1 MSPSKRERILNA
13 RLRVVQKVTEAV
25 LATADVL
32 EAEQRPRF
40 WDPSGIQPWLRDRSA
55 DLHMIR
61 AFVDTPIYEQVVRD
75 YLDGD
80 SDSGFLCQMVEILHE
95 LAPHVFRAPRY

>member
-1 MSPSKRERILNA
+1 MPPSKRARILNA
-13 RLRVVQKVTEAV
+13 RLRVVQKVTEAI

-32 EAEQRPRF
+32 EAERRPRF
-40 WDPSGIQPWLRDRSA
+40 WEPCGTQPWLQDRSA
-55 DLHMIR
+55 DAQMIR

-75 YLDGD
+75 YLEGE

-95 LAPHVFRAPRY
+95 LATQVFRAPRY